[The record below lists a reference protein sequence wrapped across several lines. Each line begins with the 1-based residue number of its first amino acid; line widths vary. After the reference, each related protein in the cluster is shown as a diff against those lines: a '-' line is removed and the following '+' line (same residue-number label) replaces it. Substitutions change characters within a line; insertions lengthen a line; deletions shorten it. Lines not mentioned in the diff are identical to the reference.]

1 LIENTRVP
9 IKVLALSFKQH
20 DHYAPLYEEEGLE
33 IIETDDAEPE
43 RLDEWDVDVVLTL
56 SNDFWRSG
64 RLVRA
69 ARQRRIPTLYMLD
82 GVLEWRHQWQNP
94 KFGAGGK
101 VPFGQI
107 ITADKVACLGWRSAR
122 TLESWGAIGKCEVV
136 GIPRFDHY
144 IKEPV
149 QRKFHGGPKRLL
161 VMTANTPGFTSSQVA
176 TVKRALRDVKDALS
190 NAPGWEPIWRVRG
203 SIDKELD
210 LADRYPHLQGLSLR
224 EVFAEADAVLTTPST
239 VVLESMLAGL
249 PTAIL
254 DYSNSPP
261 YLTAAW
267 MVTAPVHIPSVL
279 EELPEPTAPRLLYQH
294 EVLHDNLACF
304 TPATARL
311 GHLIRNMA
319 AEGRRARQAGRTPK
333 YPARIVPPEHGGLL
347 LPPEDLDYAK
357 LYPRHPIFAKNSL
370 WELQLELTQA
380 RREIE
385 YLRNRLRARGPG
397 YWFARGMKYL
407 YQKIRRR

>member
-20 DHYAPLYEEEGLE
+20 RHYAPLYEEEGLE

-43 RLDEWDVDVVLTL
+43 RLGELHVDLVLTL

-69 ARQRRIPTLYMLD
+69 ANERRIPALYMLD
-82 GVLEWRHQWQNP
+82 GVLEWRHQWLNP
-94 KFGAGGK
+94 RFGAGGK
-101 VPFGQI
+101 APFGQL

-122 TLESWGAIGKCEVV
+122 VLESWGAVGKCEVV
-136 GIPRFDHY
+136 GIPRLDHY
-144 IKEPV
+144 IDEPV
-149 QRKFHGGPKRLL
+149 QHKVHEGPKRLL
-161 VMTANTPGFTSSQVA
+161 VMTANTPGFTPSQVA
-176 TVKRALRDVKDALS
+176 AVKGALRDVKEALS
-190 NAPGWEPIWRVRG
+190 DAPGWNPIWRVRG
-203 SIDKELD
+203 GIDKELD
-210 LADRYPHLQGLSLR
+210 LNDRYPDLQGLPLR
-224 EVFAEADAVLTTPST
+224 DVFAEADAVLTTPST

-267 MVTAPVHIPSVL
+267 MVTAPMHIPSVL
-279 EELPEPTAPRLLYQH
+279 EELSEPTARRLLYQYG
-294 EVLHDNLACF
+294 VLHDNLACF
-304 TPATARL
+304 TPATPRL
-311 GHLIRNMA
+311 AHLIRSMA
-319 AEGRRARQAGRTPK
+319 AEGRRARQAGRAPK
-333 YPARIVPPEHGGLL
+333 HPARIVPPEHGGLL
-347 LPPEDLDYAK
+347 FPPEDLNYAK
-357 LYPRHPIFAKNSL
+357 LYPGHPVFAKRDL

-385 YLRNRLRARGPG
+385 YLRDRLKARGPG
-397 YWFARGMKYL
+397 YWFARGMTHL
-407 YQKIRRR
+407 YQKIRRS